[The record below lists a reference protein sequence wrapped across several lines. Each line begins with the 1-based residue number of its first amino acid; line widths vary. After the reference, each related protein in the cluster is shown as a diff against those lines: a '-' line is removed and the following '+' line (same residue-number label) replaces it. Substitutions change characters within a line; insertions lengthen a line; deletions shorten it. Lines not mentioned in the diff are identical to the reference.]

1 VQDRFQGLAGL
12 ADHREVAEACRD
24 HQARKSARRKPVL
37 PPRDRTRQQQQ
48 GHRTAFSLHHQ
59 IDARARTDQTAP
71 GIGHRPEP

>member
-48 GHRTAFSLHHQ
+48 GHRAAPPWHHQ
-59 IDARARTDQTAP
+59 MDAAAGADHTAP